1 MRLHGP
7 LYLIVPIILLSSCN
21 ISRKAEKS
29 VSLEKK
35 TPQFLY
41 QQLNDSAF
49 RCNWFTGKLNAT
61 VDFQKKETSFTAS
74 IRLKKDS
81 IIWVSIS
88 ALGIEVVRAVITRD
102 TLKMIDKL
110 GARYM
115 ITNYDYL
122 DGLLQLSTNFNLI
135 QNLIL
140 GNYFNYVEIEK
151 LNSSRIVKNNYV
163 LESFSKKRQKKPP
176 LEELV
181 REELWLDPYT
191 YKINKMMVDDSRSK
205 RELSIAYNDY
215 RRVEG
220 QIFPFKTEF
229 LRNTQD
235 PVKVSLEYV
244 KVSVNKPVTFP
255 FSIPENYKP
264 RE

>member
-1 MRLHGP
+1 MRLHGL
-7 LYLIVPIILLSSCN
+7 LYLIVFLFLLSSC
-21 ISRKAEKS
+21 SMTRRGEKS
-29 VSLEKK
+29 LSLERK
-35 TPQFLY
+35 TPQYLY

-74 IRLKKDS
+74 IRLKRDS

-88 ALGIEVVRAVITRD
+88 ALGIEVVRAIITRD

-110 GARYM
+110 GAKYL
-115 ITNYDYL
+115 ITNYDFL

-151 LNSSRIVKNNYV
+151 LNSSKIVKNNYV
-163 LESFSKKRQKKPP
+163 LEAQSKKKQKK
-176 LEELV
+176 LQQEELV
-181 REELWLDPYT
+181 REEIWLDPFT
-191 YKINKMMVDDSRSK
+191 YKINKMIVDDIRSR
-205 RELSIAYNDY
+205 RELSIGYNDF
-215 RRVEG
+215 RRIEG
-220 QIFPFKTEF
+220 QVFPFKTEF

-244 KVSVNKPVTFP
+244 KISIDKPVTFP
-255 FSIPENYKP
+255 FTIPDNYKP